1 MIVPTVPRRPRRSSP
16 TGSARLVA
24 CGCRRSRCPSTRRR
38 LPIRL
43 SLSTWATPTSPTV
56 CRVEISEPT
65 ELDIEFLEDDG
76 WTEVATTTTAITL
89 DVTASLP
96 FG

>member
-1 MIVPTVPRRPRRSSP
+1 M
-16 TGSARLVA
+16 
-24 CGCRRSRCPSTRRR
+24 
-38 LPIRL
+38 
-43 SLSTWATPTSPTV
+43 
-56 CRVEISEPT
+56 EISEPT